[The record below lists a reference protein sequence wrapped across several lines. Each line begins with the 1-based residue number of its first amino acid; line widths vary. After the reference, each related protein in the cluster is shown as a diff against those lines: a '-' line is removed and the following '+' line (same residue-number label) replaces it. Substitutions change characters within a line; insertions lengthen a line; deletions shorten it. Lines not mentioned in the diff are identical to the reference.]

1 MKLLVFSIF
10 FLAQS
15 LAEDLIK
22 CGMQKEG
29 LQVGE
34 KMEGGLQAKVGAWPW
49 QVSLLKTSDLELFC
63 GGSILNKYW
72 VITAA
77 HCFKPRNIEE
87 PGTIKVGLGV
97 HQLDKPKEWTVYKSP
112 KNIFVDERFDP
123 TKGKHDIAMLQ
134 MREPMEFGDYVRP
147 VCFPDNSTFAPE
159 EWVSCHVTGW
169 RFVNGGKAEEP
180 RVLRQAPTRLIPSK
194 TCNQSDW
201 YNGTVDEGNFCAG
214 WAGRCQGDGG
224 GPLVCLLPNS
234 ERWILIGIMS
244 WGSGCNLPKRPVIYT
259 STKHNLDWV
268 RMTMEES
275 RRGSDLKEFGS
286 ESEIRTRML
295 SSKAR
300 IRSGCGVFGTLLL
313 NLSSFIPVLL
323 IG

>member
-1 MKLLVFSIF
+1 M
-10 FLAQS
+10 
-15 LAEDLIK
+15 LAESNISK
-22 CGMQKEG
+22 AKEPQKG
-29 LQVGE
+29 QALNPPPSPLSWR
-34 KMEGGLQAKVGAWPW
+34 GGRGG
-49 QVSLLKTSDLELFC
+49 
-63 GGSILNKYW
+63 GGSSW
-72 VITAA
+72 WD
-77 HCFKPRNIEE
+77 
-87 PGTIKVGLGV
+87 IK
-97 HQLDKPKEWTVYKSP
+97 
-112 KNIFVDERFDP
+112 
-123 TKGKHDIAMLQ
+123 A

-169 RFVNGGKAEEP
+169 RFVNGGTAEEP

-214 WAGRCQGDGG
+214 WTGRCQGDDG

-244 WGSGCNLPKRPVIYT
+244 WGTGCNLPKRPLIYT

-295 SSKAR
+295 SSQAR

-313 NLSSFIPVLL
+313 NLSSFILVLL